1 MKRLT
6 TATLLMAI
14 VSGLTGCSAISDC
27 CISVE
32 TDIRNDVLA
41 MKAWGHWSWA
51 YDDLAYPWHFA
62 KGFKEGYRD
71 VLNGGKGCQPTIPPQ
86 HYWKPCYQS
95 MEGKNKINSWF
106 DGFSHGALA
115 AAQDGYGDMGQI
127 PISPTAKANLESSRR
142 RPAPN
147 MLEGGGQTGVPI
159 AVDATPDEVL
169 VDPTD
174 DSADPLVLP
183 DDPSRPI
190 QLRPYE

>member
-14 VSGLTGCSAISDC
+14 MSGLTGCAAISDC
-27 CISVE
+27 VISVE
-32 TDIRNDVLA
+32 TDMRNDVLA
-41 MKAWGHWSWA
+41 MKAWGQWSWA
-51 YDDLAYPWHFA
+51 YDDLQHPWHFS

-86 HYWKPCYQS
+86 CYWKPCYQS

-147 MLEGGGQTGVPI
+147 MFEEGELTGAPI
-159 AVDATPDEVL
+159 AVDATTGELLEAPEDGG
-169 VDPTD
+169 
-174 DSADPLVLP
+174 ADPLVLP
-183 DDPSRPI
+183 DNPSRPI
-190 QLRPYE
+190 QKRSYE